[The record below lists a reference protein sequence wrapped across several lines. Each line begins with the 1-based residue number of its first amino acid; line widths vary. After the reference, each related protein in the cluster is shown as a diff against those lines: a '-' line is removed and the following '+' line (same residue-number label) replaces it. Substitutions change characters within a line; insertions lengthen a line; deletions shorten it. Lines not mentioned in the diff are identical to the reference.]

1 MSYTVQESSSD
12 LEAPLAKLAKQIK
25 HSLSLNG

>member
-1 MSYTVQESSSD
+1 MSYTIQEASSD
-12 LEAPLAKLAKQIK
+12 PKTPFAKLAKQIK